1 MLIGGIYKIYY
12 INNPTIYYIGSTFK
26 KIETR
31 LRNHIYAYNE
41 WIEKIRKF
49 KCSIYPYFKKYG
61 IENFKIELI
70 KEYKLIEKQQL
81 LVYETLWIR
90 KLSPVNIKQPFAL
103 SIRFKHKQ
111 KYKKNK
117 ITTQL
122 YYQKNKE
129 KLKKQKHEYYIKNK
143 EKKKEYYIKNKEK
156 FQEYNK
162 LNKEKFQEYNKEYR
176 LKNKEYNK
184 EYRLKNKEKAKEYY
198 QNNKEKLKKQ
208 KHEYYEIN
216 KEKAKEYNKET
227 YEKNKENIKEKY
239 KNEKKENKEKYK
251 CECCN
256 YYTHSKSNLNIH
268 FKSIKHNKNIINH
281 LSKDKKEIG
290 KDIEKDI

>member
-1 MLIGGIYKIYY
+1 MLNGKIYKIYY
-12 INNPTIYYIGSTFK
+12 INDPTIYYIGSTFK

-49 KCSIYPYFKKYG
+49 KCAIYPYFKKYG

-70 KEYKLIEKQQL
+70 KEYKVIEKQQL
-81 LVYETLWIR
+81 LVYETLYIR

-103 SIRFKHKQ
+103 SIRYKHKQ

-143 EKKKEYYIKNKEK
+143 EKIK
-156 FQEYNK
+156 EYNK
-162 LNKEKFQEYNKEYR
+162 LNKEKFHEYNKEYR
-176 LKNKEYNK
+176 LKNKEIY
-184 EYRLKNKEKAKEYY
+184 KEKAK
-198 QNNKEKLKKQ
+198 
-208 KHEYYEIN
+208 EYYEIN
-216 KEKAKEYNKET
+216 KEKV
-227 YEKNKENIKEKY
+227 KEKY
-239 KNEKKENKEKYK
+239 KNDKKENKDNYK

-256 YYTHSKSNLNIH
+256 YSTHIKSNLNIH
-268 FKSIKHNKNIINH
+268 FKSIKHNKNIISN
-281 LSKDKKEIG
+281 LSKDKKEI
-290 KDIEKDI
+290 EKDI

>member
-1 MLIGGIYKIYY
+1 MLNGKIYKIYY
-12 INNPTIYYIGSTFK
+12 INDPTIYYIGSTFK

-49 KCSIYPYFKKYG
+49 KCAIYPYFKKYG

-70 KEYKLIEKQQL
+70 KEYKVIEKQQL
-81 LVYETLWIR
+81 LVYETLYIR

-103 SIRFKHKQ
+103 SIRYKHKQ

-143 EKKKEYYIKNKEK
+143 EKIK
-156 FQEYNK
+156 EYNK

-176 LKNKEYNK
+176 LKNKEYYK
-184 EYRLKNKEKAKEYY
+184 EYRLKNKEYYKEYRLKNKEIYKEKAKEYY
-198 QNNKEKLKKQ
+198 QNNKENKKEYYN
-208 KHEYYEIN
+208 KNKEIYKEKAKEYYEIN
-216 KEKAKEYNKET
+216 KEKV
-227 YEKNKENIKEKY
+227 KEKY
-239 KNEKKENKEKYK
+239 KNDKKENKDNYK

-256 YYTHSKSNLNIH
+256 YSTHIKSNLNIH
-268 FKSIKHNKNIINH
+268 FKSIKHNKNIISN
-281 LSKDKKEIG
+281 LSKDKKEI
-290 KDIEKDI
+290 EKDI